1 MQRVLG
7 VGGVFFRCKGD
18 RTALLDW
25 YKRHLGIDFDA
36 GWGGVVFEH
45 ADAPGSG
52 LTWSIFKSDTEYFG
66 PGNAFMINYKVAD
79 LDAMLA
85 QLREAGVRV
94 DDHVERSEYGQF
106 GWCYDPEDNRI
117 ELWAPPA

>member
-7 VGGVFFRCKGD
+7 IGGVFFRSKGD
-18 RTALLDW
+18 RAALLDW
-25 YKRHLGIDFDA
+25 YETHLGIEHEA
-36 GWGGVVFEH
+36 WGGRVFEH

-52 LTWSIFKSDTEYFG
+52 LTWSIFDKDTEYFG
-66 PGNAFMINYKVAD
+66 EGNAFMVNYKVAD

-85 QLREAGVRV
+85 QLRAAGVRV

-106 GWCYDPEDNRI
+106 GWCFDPEGNRI
-117 ELWAPPA
+117 ELWQPPA